1 MHNFALQRS
10 LEVVGDM
17 EELLEWLRTVDA
29 QLRDAEPPSCEPDL
43 VRAQLKEQRPLN
55 DEVAAQRVR
64 VRDLLSQAKKVT
76 SPRSTQSAPTTGS
89 PFVQPILGPL
99 FTN

>member
-1 MHNFALQRS
+1 
-10 LEVVGDM
+10 M

-76 SPRSTQSAPTTGS
+76 FDTLAIHAHYTYIPQ
-89 PFVQPILGPL
+89 
-99 FTN
+99 

>member
-1 MHNFALQRS
+1 MVSIYKALINEKLCPQRS

-76 SPRSTQSAPTTGS
+76 ITI
-89 PFVQPILGPL
+89 FL
-99 FTN
+99 

>member
-1 MHNFALQRS
+1 MQLCPQRS

-64 VRDLLSQAKKVT
+64 VRDLLSQAKKVPYDY
-76 SPRSTQSAPTTGS
+76 SSKAY
-89 PFVQPILGPL
+89 
-99 FTN
+99 